1 LGYHNPKTQKAQ
13 PSLIELSFFF
23 FFNYIAAIFSL
34 NTVTRYAEKAKRAPS
49 GEAMDG
55 KGTRYKR
62 VLAEVI

>member
-13 PSLIELSFFF
+13 PSLIELPSFLLQ
-23 FFNYIAAIFSL
+23 YIAAIFSL